1 MTPYFFLLALLVFF
15 AYGSRLIKG
24 DAGIRNASIFIVSC
38 ILILFQG
45 VRDRLVGTDT
55 GVYVRRFEF
64 VSSAADTWRSTEI
77 GYNALNAYLSLL
89 FDSYSALLIA
99 VAAIAVGAYAFGI
112 KAMVKRY
119 ELALFLFVTLGI
131 YTFSFNATR
140 QGIAVAICFLALPW
154 LLRRRPWPYFLWV
167 GVAALFHHTA
177 IVAAPLYFVA
187 MAQVN
192 WRYVMGVAIGTVV
205 LAAGWSTVVQLSAT
219 ILSDA
224 YISYADEHA
233 GGGEIM
239 AAFLVAQGI
248 CLYLVRP
255 RYGGDQQIYSRL
267 LSIYLIGLMPALAS
281 VMLSV
286 NPSGIL
292 RLHFYFSH
300 VAILL
305 WPIALNEIKS
315 ARLRTLVYSGLV
327 LVVLSFFF
335 LTTTTF
341 SNLTPYR
348 VNPELW
354 N

>member
-1 MTPYFFLLALLVFF
+1 MTPYLILLALLVFF

-24 DAGIRNASIFIVSC
+24 DAGVRNASIFIVSFL
-38 ILILFQG
+38 LILFQG

-64 VSSAADTWRSTEI
+64 VSSTADIWRSTEI
-77 GYNALNAYLSLL
+77 GYNALNVYLSLL

-99 VAAIAVGAYAFGI
+99 VAAIVVGAYALGI
-112 KAMVKRY
+112 TMMVKRY
-119 ELALFLFVTLGI
+119 ELALFLFVTLGV
-131 YTFSFNATR
+131 YTLPFNATR

-154 LLRRRPWPYFLWV
+154 LLRRRPLPYFFLV
-167 GVAALFHHTA
+167 GLAALFHHTA
-177 IVAAPLYFVA
+177 IIAAPLYLVV
-187 MAQVN
+187 MARVD
-192 WRYVMGVAIGTVV
+192 WRYVTGVAIGTV
-205 LAAGWSTVVQLSAT
+205 LLTAGFSTVVQLSARL
-219 ILSDA
+219 LSDA
-224 YISYADEHA
+224 YSVYADEHA
-233 GGGEIM
+233 GGGGLM
-239 AAFLVAQGI
+239 ATFLVAQGV
-248 CLYLVRP
+248 CLYFLRP
-255 RYGGDQQIYSRL
+255 RNNGDQENYSRL
-267 LSIYLIGLMPALAS
+267 FSIYLIGLIPALAS

-286 NPSGIL
+286 NPSGVL

-305 WPIALNEIKS
+305 WPIALNQIKS
-315 ARLRTLVYSGLV
+315 ARLRTLIYSGLV

-348 VNPELW
+348 INPELL